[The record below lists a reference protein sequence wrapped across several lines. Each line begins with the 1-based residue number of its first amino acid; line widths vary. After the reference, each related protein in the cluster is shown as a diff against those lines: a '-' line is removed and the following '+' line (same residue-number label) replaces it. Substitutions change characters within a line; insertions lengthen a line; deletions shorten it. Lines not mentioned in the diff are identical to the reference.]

1 MIYFFAIKKPD
12 HSLKKEIVYILTG
25 GLNGNLSVVC
35 GSQPVAEISTMNIS
49 TTTASSTTRYWSPLV
64 LSLEP
69 TSAKTQQ
76 LRISPQIPLPLFY
89 QRNVYICGHQID
101 LKIQMS
107 YFT

>member
-12 HSLKKEIVYILTG
+12 HSLKKEIDYILTG

-35 GSQPVAEISTMNIS
+35 GSQPVAEISTMKIS

-69 TSAKTQQ
+69 TSAKNTTIANITPNTIATI
-76 LRISPQIPLPLFY
+76 LSEERIYMWSP
-89 QRNVYICGHQID
+89 N
-101 LKIQMS
+101 
-107 YFT
+107 